1 MAARTFILYKTM
13 LSEEIIQLMESLFD
27 PDQRKILMRFF
38 RTGKGQYG
46 EGDEFLG
53 LKVPVTRSIVK
64 EVKLEEI
71 TFEEID
77 KLLRSKWHEVRLCGF
92 LLLVRL
98 AESAAKELKS
108 KSAANKQSTTKGKK
122 KSPKAS
128 NLQLPSLDEI
138 VRFYLDHASCANNWD
153 LVDLST
159 PRIVGLWLMTPTL
172 ISPEEKLQTLDTLAT
187 SGNLWQQ
194 RIAMVSTWWTT
205 RYGDPSYALRY
216 AEMLLNHPH
225 DLMHKAVGWML
236 REVGKS
242 NPTTPTY
249 KGTKGINL
257 LREFLS
263 QHVHEMPRTA
273 LRYAIEKMDE
283 EERKMWMQK

>member
-1 MAARTFILYKTM
+1 M
-13 LSEEIIQLMESLFD
+13 LAEEIIQLMESLFD

-71 TFEEID
+71 SFEEID

-98 AESAAKELKS
+98 AESSVK
-108 KSAANKQSTTKGKK
+108 NQK
-122 KSPKAS
+122 KSS
-128 NLQLPSLDEI
+128 LQLPSLDEI

-159 PRIVGLWLMTPTL
+159 PRIVGLWLMTPTT
-172 ISPEEKLQTLDTLAT
+172 ISPEEKLHTLDALAT

-242 NPTTPTY
+242 TPTTPTY
-249 KGTKGINL
+249 RGTKGIDL

-283 EERKMWMQK
+283 RERKMWMQK

>member
-1 MAARTFILYKTM
+1 M
-13 LSEEIIQLMESLFD
+13 LAEEIIQLMESLFD

-98 AESAAKELKS
+98 AESAAKEMKS
-108 KSAANKQSTTKGKK
+108 KR
-122 KSPKAS
+122 AS

-138 VRFYLDHASCANNWD
+138 VQFYLDHATCANNWD

-159 PRIVGLWLMTPTL
+159 PRIVGLWLMTPTA
-172 ISPEEKLQTLDTLAT
+172 ISPEEKLQTLDALAM
-187 SGNLWQQ
+187 SGNLWKQ
-194 RIAMVSTWWTT
+194 RIAMVSTWWTS

-242 NPTTPTY
+242 SPTTPNY
-249 KGTKGINL
+249 RGTKGIDL

-263 QHVHEMPRTA
+263 QHVHKMPRTA
-273 LRYAIEKMDE
+273 LRYAIEKME
-283 EERKMWMQK
+283 ERERKMWMQK

>member
-1 MAARTFILYKTM
+1 M

-53 LKVPVTRSIVK
+53 LKVPATRSIVK

-98 AESAAKELKS
+98 SE
-108 KSAANKQSTTKGKK
+108 STTKGQKK
-122 KSPKAS
+122 KPKAS
-128 NLQLPSLDEI
+128 TLQLPSLDTI
-138 VRFYLDHASCANNWD
+138 VSFYLDHATCANNWD

-159 PRIVGLWLMTPTL
+159 PRIVGLWLMTPTA
-172 ISPEEKLQTLDTLAT
+172 ISPEEKLQTLDALAL
-187 SGNLWQQ
+187 SDNLWKQ

-205 RYGDPSYALRY
+205 HCGNPSWALRY
-216 AEMLLNHPH
+216 AEMLLSHPH

-242 NPTTPTY
+242 TPTTPAY
-249 KGTKGINL
+249 QGTKGIDL
-257 LREFLS
+257 LRDFLN

-283 EERKMWMQK
+283 RERKMWMEGPTECRKMQRKK

>member
-1 MAARTFILYKTM
+1 M
-13 LSEEIIQLMESLFD
+13 LSEEIIQLMESLFN

-71 TFEEID
+71 TLEEIE
-77 KLLRSKWHEVRLCGF
+77 KLLLSKWHEVRLCGF

-98 AESAAKELKS
+98 AESAAKVMKS
-108 KSAANKQSTTKGKK
+108 KRAST
-122 KSPKAS
+122 
-128 NLQLPSLDEI
+128 LQLPSLDEI
-138 VRFYLDHASCANNWD
+138 VQFYLGHATCANNWD

-159 PRIVGLWLMTPTL
+159 PRIVGLWLMTPTT
-172 ISPEEKLQTLDTLAT
+172 ISPEEKLHTLDALAT
-187 SGNLWQQ
+187 SGDLWQQ

-216 AEMLLNHPH
+216 AEMLLNSPH

-242 NPTTPTY
+242 NPTTPSY
-249 KGTKGINL
+249 KGKKGIDL
-257 LREFLS
+257 LREFLD

-283 EERKMWMQK
+283 RERKMWMQK

>member
-1 MAARTFILYKTM
+1 M
-13 LSEEIIQLMESLFD
+13 LAEEIIQLMESLFD

-71 TFEEID
+71 SFEEID

-98 AESAAKELKS
+98 AESSVK
-108 KSAANKQSTTKGKK
+108 NQK
-122 KSPKAS
+122 KSS
-128 NLQLPSLDEI
+128 LQLPSLDEI

-172 ISPEEKLQTLDTLAT
+172 ISPEDKLQTLDTLAT
-187 SGNLWQQ
+187 SSNLWQQ
-194 RIAMVSTWWTT
+194 RIAMVSTWWTS

-216 AEMLLNHPH
+216 AEMLLTHPH

-242 NPTTPTY
+242 KPTTPTY
-249 KGTKGINL
+249 KGTKGIDL
-257 LREFLS
+257 LREFLD

-283 EERKMWMQK
+283 RERKMWMQK

>member
-1 MAARTFILYKTM
+1 M
-13 LSEEIIQLMESLFD
+13 LAEEIIQLMESLFD
-27 PDQRKILMRFF
+27 PDQRIILMRFF

-98 AESAAKELKS
+98 AESSVK
-108 KSAANKQSTTKGKK
+108 KQK
-122 KSPKAS
+122 KSS
-128 NLQLPSLDEI
+128 LQLPSLDEI

-159 PRIVGLWLMTPTL
+159 PRIVGLWLMTPTA
-172 ISPEEKLQTLDTLAT
+172 ISPEEKLQTLDALAT

-242 NPTTPTY
+242 KPTTPTY
-249 KGTKGINL
+249 KGTKGIDL
-257 LREFLS
+257 LREFLD

-283 EERKMWMQK
+283 RERKTWMQK

>member
-1 MAARTFILYKTM
+1 M
-13 LSEEIIQLMESLFD
+13 LAEEIIQLMESLFD

-64 EVKLEEI
+64 EVRLEEI
-71 TFEEID
+71 TLEEIE
-77 KLLRSKWHEVRLCGF
+77 KLLLSKWHEVRLCGF

-98 AESAAKELKS
+98 AESAAKEMKS
-108 KSAANKQSTTKGKK
+108 KR
-122 KSPKAS
+122 AS
-128 NLQLPSLDEI
+128 NLQHPSLDET
-138 VRFYLDHASCANNWD
+138 VHFYLDHATCANNWD

-159 PRIVGLWLMTPTL
+159 PRIVGLWLMTPTA
-172 ISPEEKLQTLDTLAT
+172 ISLEEKLQTLDALAM
-187 SGNLWQQ
+187 SGNLWKQ
-194 RIAMVSTWWTT
+194 RIAMVSTWWTS

-242 NPTTPTY
+242 TPTTPTY
-249 KGTKGINL
+249 KGTKGIDL
-257 LREFLS
+257 LREFLD

-283 EERKMWMQK
+283 RERKMWMQK

>member
-1 MAARTFILYKTM
+1 
-13 LSEEIIQLMESLFD
+13 MESLFD

-98 AESAAKELKS
+98 AESSVK
-108 KSAANKQSTTKGKK
+108 KQK
-122 KSPKAS
+122 KSS
-128 NLQLPSLDEI
+128 LQLPKLDEI
-138 VRFYLDHASCANNWD
+138 VRFYLDHAACANNWD

-159 PRIVGLWLMTPTL
+159 PRIVGLWLMTPTT
-172 ISPEEKLQTLDTLAT
+172 ISPEEKLQTLDALAT
-187 SGNLWQQ
+187 SDDLWQQ

-216 AEMLLNHPH
+216 AEILLNHPH

-242 NPTTPTY
+242 NPTLPSY
-249 KGTKGINL
+249 EGKQGIDL

-263 QHVHEMPRTA
+263 QHVHKMPRTA

-283 EERKMWMQK
+283 RERKMWMERPVVMSVIGQECH